1 MQVHKEGSLVV
12 LMLGLFWLAGIM
24 TMVLYAM
31 VSHLSTLAAI
41 REVELQ
47 HWYLIQGGMQTALAH
62 INDAPELYLQ
72 EQGVVTLYEGPF
84 YMKEK
89 ELTLNLLFQKG
100 LAEGEGL
107 IKGVLK
113 KENTIPLIHLFW
125 HITYAKTDNK
135 WRFVSGERIYDQ

>member
-1 MQVHKEGSLVV
+1 MQVHREGSLVV

-31 VSHLSTLAAI
+31 VSHLSTLVAI

-72 EQGVVTLYEGPF
+72 EQGTVALYEGPF

-89 ELTLNLLFQKG
+89 ELTLFLSYKKDTEEERG
-100 LAEGEGL
+100 GIEGIL
-107 IKGVLK
+107 
-113 KENTIPLIHLFW
+113 KENMNPLIHLFW
-125 HITYAKTDNK
+125 HIAYAKTDSN
-135 WRFVSGERIYDQ
+135 WHFVSGERIYDQ